1 MANRGILEET
11 VQLIRERMAGRLASL
26 AIEEFRVGVFFTGV
40 RLESGHAGVA
50 FTPIGEIPEA
60 VCCPSSAARMPDAG
74 KLTRKD
80 IDELIAYAM
89 SPNPMKSA
97 IGVALLN
104 ALSHYLFENAPAQH
118 YDIHYGRD
126 GLDYMEI
133 SPPDTV
139 CLVGAFTPY
148 IRRFKT
154 SGNQFFII
162 EKTPEALRPAEMK
175 YYRPPTEVPH
185 VLSESDV
192 VIITGAAIVNHTIDT
207 LLNQTKAGS
216 RVGIIGPTAS
226 MVPDVYFKKGV
237 DIMAGVRITD
247 PETMLRILGE
257 GGSGYHLS
265 NACAEKVVFVNNDGG
280 KPWKQRISTN

>member
-11 VQLIRERMAGRLASL
+11 IQLIRERMVGRLASL
-26 AIEEFRVGVFFTGV
+26 AIEELRVGIFFTGV
-40 RLESGHAGVA
+40 KLESGHAGVA

-80 IDELIAYAM
+80 IDELLAYAM
-89 SPNPMKSA
+89 SPNPIKSA

-104 ALSHYLFENAPAQH
+104 ALSHYLFENGLAQH
-118 YDIHYGRD
+118 YDIHYDRD

-133 SPPDTV
+133 NPLDTV

-154 SGNQFFII
+154 SGNRFFII
-162 EKTPEALRPAEMK
+162 EKTPEPLKPEEMK
-175 YYRPPTEVPH
+175 YYRPTTEALD

-207 LLNQTKAGS
+207 LLNHTKPGS

-226 MVPDVYFKKGV
+226 MVPDVYFREGV
-237 DIMAGVRITD
+237 DVMAGVRITD
-247 PETMLRILGE
+247 SDLMLRIVGE

-265 NACAEKVVFVNNDGG
+265 NACAQRVVFVNNYYG
-280 KPWKQRISTN
+280 NH

>member
-1 MANRGILEET
+1 MANTGILEQT
-11 VQLIRERMAGRLASL
+11 VQLIRERMVGPLASL
-26 AIEEFRVGVFFTGV
+26 AIEESRVGIFFTGV

-60 VCCPSSAARMPDAG
+60 VCCPTSAARMPDVG

-89 SPNPMKSA
+89 SPNPIKSA
-97 IGVALLN
+97 IGVALVN
-104 ALSHYLFENAPAQH
+104 ALSHYLFENALAGD
-118 YDIHYGRD
+118 YDIHHGQD
-126 GLDYMEI
+126 GLDHMEI
-133 SPPDTV
+133 SPLDTV

-154 SGNQFFII
+154 SGSRFFII
-162 EKTPEALRPAEMK
+162 EKTPEALKPDEMK
-175 YYRPPTEVPH
+175 YYRPPSEVPH

-207 LLNQTKAGS
+207 LLNHRKSGS

-226 MVPDVYFKKGV
+226 MVPDVYFREGV

-247 PETMLRILGE
+247 PELMLRIVGE

-265 NACAEKVVFVNNDGG
+265 NACAEKVVFLNNDGG
-280 KPWKQRISTN
+280 KPWKQKISTN

>member
-1 MANRGILEET
+1 MGNRGILEET
-11 VQLIRERMAGRLASL
+11 VQLIRERMVGRLASL

-80 IDELIAYAM
+80 IDELLAYAM
-89 SPNPMKSA
+89 SPNLIKSA

-104 ALSHYLFENAPAQH
+104 ALSHYLFEKGLEKH

-126 GLDYMEI
+126 GLDSMEI
-133 SPPDTV
+133 SPLETV

-162 EKTPEALRPAEMK
+162 EKTPEALRPEEMK
-175 YYRPPTEVPH
+175 HYRPPSEAPQ
-185 VLSESDV
+185 VLSECDV
-192 VIITGAAIVNHTIDT
+192 VIITGAAIVNHTVDE
-207 LLNQTKAGS
+207 LLHQTKPDS

-226 MVPDVYFKKGV
+226 MIPDGYFRKGV
-237 DIMAGVRITD
+237 DIMGGVRITD
-247 PETMLRILGE
+247 SDLMLRIVGE

-265 NACAEKVVFVNNDGG
+265 NACGQRVVFVKNDGG
-280 KPWKQRISTN
+280 KRWR

>member
-1 MANRGILEET
+1 MH
-11 VQLIRERMAGRLASL
+11 LIRERMVGRLASL
-26 AIEEFRVGVFFTGV
+26 AIEEFRVGIFFTGV

-74 KLTRKD
+74 KLARKS

-89 SPNPMKSA
+89 SPNLIKSA

-104 ALSHYLFENAPAQH
+104 ALSHYLFENALAGH
-118 YDIHYGRD
+118 YDIHHGQD
-126 GLDYMEI
+126 GLDHMEI
-133 SPPDTV
+133 SPLDTV

-154 SGNQFFII
+154 SGSRFFII
-162 EKTPEALRPAEMK
+162 EKSPKALKPDEMK
-175 YYRPPTEVPH
+175 YYRPPTELPH
-185 VLSESDV
+185 VVSESDV

-207 LLNQTKAGS
+207 LLNHTKPGS

-226 MVPDVYFKKGV
+226 MVPDVYFREGV
-237 DIMAGVRITD
+237 DVMAGVRIMD
-247 PETMLRILGE
+247 PKLMLRIVGE

-265 NACAEKVVFVNNDGG
+265 SACAEKVVFLNNDGG
-280 KPWKQRISTN
+280 KPWK

>member
-11 VQLIRERMAGRLASL
+11 IQLIRERMGGRLASL
-26 AIEEFRVGVFFTGV
+26 AIEECRVGVFFTGV

-50 FTPIGEIPEA
+50 FTPVREMPEA

-74 KLTRKD
+74 NLTHKGM
-80 IDELIAYAM
+80 EEFLAYAL
-89 SPNPMKSA
+89 SPNPIKSA
-97 IGVALLN
+97 IGVAALN
-104 ALSHYLFENAPAQH
+104 ALSHYLLENGLGKSYEVQ
-118 YDIHYGRD
+118 YDRD
-126 GLDYMEI
+126 GLDSMEI
-133 SPPDTV
+133 SSLETV
-139 CLVGAFTPY
+139 SLVGAFTPY

-162 EKTPEALRPAEMK
+162 EKTPEALKPEEME
-175 YYRPPTEVPH
+175 YYRAPGQAPH

-192 VIITGAAIVNHTIDT
+192 VIITGSAIVNHTIDG
-207 LLNQTKAGS
+207 LLNQTNPDS

-226 MVPDVYFKKGV
+226 MLPDIFFREGV
-237 DIMAGVRITD
+237 DIMAGIRITD
-247 PETMLRILGE
+247 SELMLRILGE

-280 KPWKQRISTN
+280 KPWKQRLSTN